1 MELISAIGVF
11 KNRAA
16 ALIRPDCCLKEMAKR
31 GTVLSGTVWKTP
43 DAPPLLAHSQGHTHT
58 LLADLP
64 LTYFHFILLSP
75 LNSTRAIGIL
85 AVCHTMK

>member
-31 GTVLSGTVWKTP
+31 GTVLSGTVWRTP
-43 DAPPLLAHSQGHTHT
+43 DAPPLLTHSQGHTHT
-58 LLADLP
+58 ARRPPTHIFSLHTPQSAQFNL
-64 LTYFHFILLSP
+64 
-75 LNSTRAIGIL
+75 
-85 AVCHTMK
+85 CHWNISRVSN